1 MTVIVRAS
9 SLLTNTNAGA
19 RDCASDARNKG
30 IQAV

>member
-9 SLLTNTNAGA
+9 SLPTNTNAGA
-19 RDCASDARNKG
+19 RDARNKG